1 VTLSYTLRIKQG
13 ETWRCTFPV
22 TQLPSGTTSVD
33 GMTAR
38 AQVRA
43 ATGAATVLYEWSAAN
58 GNITAED
65 LSVILTVGASE
76 SSAWTWRRGVYD
88 LELTDPIGGGTACLA
103 SGWVYV
109 TPEITR

>member
-1 VTLSYTLRIKQG
+1 VTLSYSLRIKQG
-13 ETWRCTFPV
+13 ETWRYTFPV
-22 TQLPSGTTSVD
+22 TQLPPDVTSVD

-38 AQVRA
+38 AQVRDDVDD
-43 ATGAATVLYEWSAAN
+43 TVLYEWSAAN

-65 LSVILTVGASE
+65 LAVTLTVGAAE

-88 LELTDPIGGGTACLA
+88 LELTDPIGGGTVCLA

-109 TPEITR
+109 YPERTR